1 MVTPHF
7 ASGQAEVA
15 EMFEKLGIKT
25 EETAETAE
33 AEGDDAPA
41 ESKLTI
47 GSMKA

>member
-1 MVTPHF
+1 MHP
-7 ASGQAEVA
+7 AYRA
-15 EMFEKLGIKT
+15 